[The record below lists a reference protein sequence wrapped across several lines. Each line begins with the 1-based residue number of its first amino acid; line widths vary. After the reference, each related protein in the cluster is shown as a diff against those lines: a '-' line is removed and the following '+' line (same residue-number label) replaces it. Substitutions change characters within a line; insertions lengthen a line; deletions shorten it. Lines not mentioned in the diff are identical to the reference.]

1 VKKYLARGGPGIT
14 RSDLLVINKIDLA
27 PLVGANL
34 KVMEADALRMRV
46 KRPFIFTNLKS
57 GEGVDQIASF
67 VIEKGGLG
75 AKERMS
81 KNEDV
86 ERNGHVEQKHQHV
99 PKPTIRLA
107 MKLVY
112 RHNRV
117 TRFTHWIDAIALMV
131 LFMSGLQIFNA
142 FPQLYWGS
150 KAELNQAFL
159 SISAK
164 EHDGDV
170 RGYTEILG
178 HRLDTT
184 GVLGVQFTES
194 GPFPRAFPSWITIP
208 GYYWL
213 ADGRGWHFFFGW
225 VFVLNGV
232 LYFVHNLLNGHL
244 RKFLFTPRDAV
255 KVPPMVLYYLHLR
268 HKSRQEDEYNPLQKL
283 AYTSVFL
290 ILTPL
295 VLLTGLTMFPQLDV
309 ALHWLPA
316 VFGGRQSARSIHF
329 ILAFG
334 FALFT
339 FGHVFMV
346 LTTGFLNNMR
356 SMVTGWYREKV
367 SSTVEV
373 TSEPPTIP
381 TTEPGILTPA
391 LEDEVEGE
399 TPADDRSPR
408 TANRQ
413 PLAEASLAETGAG
426 SFEKPQ
432 HEGDVNEKSKP

>member
-1 VKKYLARGGPGIT
+1 
-14 RSDLLVINKIDLA
+14 
-27 PLVGANL
+27 
-34 KVMEADALRMRV
+34 
-46 KRPFIFTNLKS
+46 
-57 GEGVDQIASF
+57 
-67 VIEKGGLG
+67 
-75 AKERMS
+75 
-81 KNEDV
+81 
-86 ERNGHVEQKHQHV
+86 
-99 PKPTIRLA
+99 

-117 TRFTHWIDAIALMV
+117 TRFTHWIDAIALTV

-170 RGYTEILG
+170 RGYTEIVG

-213 ADGRGWHFFFGW
+213 DDGRRWHFFFGW

-232 LYFVHNLLNGHL
+232 LYFVYNLLNGHL

-268 HKSRQEDEYNPLQKL
+268 HKSREEDEYNPLQKL

-346 LTTGFLNNMR
+346 LTTGFLNSMR

-367 SSTVEV
+367 SRRRKRTEARSDCSRKE
-373 TSEPPTIP
+373 TS
-381 TTEPGILTPA
+381 
-391 LEDEVEGE
+391 
-399 TPADDRSPR
+399 
-408 TANRQ
+408 
-413 PLAEASLAETGAG
+413 SLRNLPSKTSRAI
-426 SFEKPQ
+426 
-432 HEGDVNEKSKP
+432 SKPTASRPR